1 MLSDLE
7 DVMTQRVMTT
17 GGYPTKMPDAGQ
29 IAEDVT
35 DSVKGMKVDVS
46 QITGISSPVSDVL
59 QAKTAQDIRDAAG
72 IQESQIA
79 VKGDPGPENVLSI
92 GDVETLTPGEP
103 GKVTITGDSPEQVVN
118 FWLPQAEADQISIS
132 AGEVKTLS
140 YGESASASITGDHPD
155 YLVNFAIPA
164 GKNADD
170 VILSAGSI
178 EMLPNGSEPQ
188 INVEGSYPDFTIS
201 IKIPAP
207 ANGLTPENPSITTG
221 TVKTLQAGSNAT
233 AQISGSY
240 PNFKVDFGIPAGQD
254 AQTNKLTVGSVT
266 TLSSS
271 SKATV
276 EITGQ
281 TPNYIVNFGIPSGAP
296 GVNATTTT
304 NATAT
309 TPGLMSGDDKKK
321 LDGLS
326 ATPTPVFNIIA
337 SGGRPVGTAFTVDA
351 NRNARVSYTI
361 SYTLTATLTVGQTLQ
376 IVATVD
382 GKEVARMADGILLGL
397 AGNLQKTKSFSF
409 DVPAGKSVLL
419 TKTGTSSIVATV
431 ISGQEVLY

>member
-1 MLSDLE
+1 MLTDLE
-7 DVMTQRVMTT
+7 DVMAQRVMTT
-17 GGYPTKMPDAGQ
+17 GGYPTRMPDAEQ
-29 IAEDVT
+29 ITEDVT
-35 DSVKGMKVDVS
+35 GNVKGMKVDIS
-46 QITGISSPVSDVL
+46 QLTGISIPVSNVL
-59 QAKTAQDIRDAAG
+59 QAKTAQDICDAAG

-79 VKGDPGPENVLSI
+79 VKGDPGPENVLSV

-118 FWLPQAEADQISIS
+118 FWLPQAEADQISLS

-140 YGESASASITGDHPD
+140 YGESASASITGDYPD

-170 VILSAGSI
+170 VSLRAGSI
-178 EMLPNGSEPQ
+178 EMLPKGSEPQ
-188 INVEGSYPDFTIS
+188 INVEGSYPDLTIS

-207 ANGLTPENPSITTG
+207 ADGMTPENPSITTG
-221 TVKTLQAGSNAT
+221 AVKTLLAGSNAT

-254 AQTNKLTVGSVT
+254 AQTNKLTVGLVT

-281 TPNYIVNFGIPSGAP
+281 APDYTVNFGIPAGAP
-296 GVNATTTT
+296 GNNATTTT

-309 TPGLMSGDDKKK
+309 TSGLMSGDDKKK

-326 ATPTPVFNIIA
+326 STPTPVFNVIA
-337 SGGRPVGTAFTVDA
+337 SGGRPVGTAFTVDGS
-351 NRNARVSYTI
+351 RNARVSYTI

-419 TKTGTSSIVATV
+419 TKSGTSSIIATV